1 MGLQDRCQ
9 DAKAATIASTVAGIH
24 TQGCLGPDLR
34 FRDGNGTP
42 CRSVAVNAMKSLI
55 VALLAV
61 FTLLTSLLSPVPA
74 LALSNPDISLGS
86 PYPLPTVLLTKKTD
100 AKAKT
105 LEGRLQSASGD
116 LTGNNGDK
124 VKGAAKQV
132 QGSAMNTAANL
143 QKANKNADKAS

>member
-1 MGLQDRCQ
+1 ME
-9 DAKAATIASTVAGIH
+9 GIH
-24 TQGCLGPDLR
+24 TPGWPGPDLL

-42 CRSVAVNAMKSLI
+42 CRSVAINAMKSLI

-61 FTLLTSLLSPVPA
+61 VTLLTSLLGPMPA
-74 LALSNPDISLGS
+74 LALSSSDTSLGS
-86 PYPLPTVLLTKKTD
+86 PYPLPTVLMTKKLD

-105 LEGRLQSASGD
+105 AVQSASGD
-116 LTGNNGDK
+116 LTGKTGDK
-124 VKGAAKQV
+124 IKGAAKQV

>member
-1 MGLQDRCQ
+1 ME
-9 DAKAATIASTVAGIH
+9 GIH
-24 TQGCLGPDLR
+24 AFGCLGPDLL

-42 CRSVAVNAMKSLI
+42 CRSVAINAMKSLI

-61 FTLLTSLLSPVPA
+61 VTLLTSLLGPMPA
-74 LALSNPDISLGS
+74 LALSSSDTSLGS
-86 PYPLPTVLLTKKTD
+86 PYPLPTVLMTKKLD

-105 LEGRLQSASGD
+105 AEGRLQSASGD
-116 LTGNNGDK
+116 LTGKTGDK
-124 VKGAAKQV
+124 IKGAAKQV